1 MTNLNRFK
9 DIVRSG
15 DFVVIDTETTGL
27 VGSEICQI
35 AIVDSQGNTLLD
47 TLVRP
52 IHTIPLKA
60 IEIHGIDNG
69 KVQDAPNFAEV
80 REQARVL
87 MLDQNVISYNAVFDR
102 GMLHSSADHAGL
114 PKWSWKE
121 FSAWHCAMLAF
132 AEIYGDWNSYHG
144 NYRWK
149 SLKIAA
155 DYYQVEQRSAH
166 TALDDCLTTL
176 AVCRGMIADDDR
188 AAGETR

>member
-87 MLDQNVISYNAVFDR
+87 MLDQNVEHPPV
-102 GMLHSSADHAGL
+102 
-114 PKWSWKE
+114 K
-121 FSAWHCAMLAF
+121 
-132 AEIYGDWNSYHG
+132 
-144 NYRWK
+144 YR
-149 SLKIAA
+149 I
-155 DYYQVEQRSAH
+155 V
-166 TALDDCLTTL
+166 
-176 AVCRGMIADDDR
+176 ADDVLI
-188 AAGETR
+188 